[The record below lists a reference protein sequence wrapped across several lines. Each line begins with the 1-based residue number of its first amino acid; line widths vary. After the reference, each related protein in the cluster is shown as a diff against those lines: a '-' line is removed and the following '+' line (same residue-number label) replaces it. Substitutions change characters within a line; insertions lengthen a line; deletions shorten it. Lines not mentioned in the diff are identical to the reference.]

1 MYRNTTVGSLPLGLS
16 RRLLTQCCSLFV
28 CLMLCC
34 GMALWGGLALHAQST
49 AGGGIQGTITD
60 PTGAVVRDAEV
71 TATNTDTGVATTKKT
86 NNDGVYSMILQV
98 GPYNVEVVAK
108 GFSRHLQENVS
119 VDNASMLGLNIKLSV
134 GGASETITV
143 TDAPSPLDT
152 TDATL
157 GGTIEN
163 DLYSQLPLSM
173 NGGPRDPTADT
184 DRYWETPIAT
194 AIVDSGSDHEIP
206 VAMPT
211 SQE

>member
-71 TATNTDTGVATTKKT
+71 TATNTDTGVATTRKT
-86 NNDGVYSMILQV
+86 NNDGVYSMILQT

-108 GFSRHLQENVS
+108 GFERHLQENVS
-119 VDNASMLGLNIKLSV
+119 VDNATMLGLNLKLTV
-134 GGASETITV
+134 GGSHRNDHRHRRSAVSRYHRR
-143 TDAPSPLDT
+143 DA
-152 TDATL
+152 
-157 GGTIEN
+157 
-163 DLYSQLPLSM
+163 
-173 NGGPRDPTADT
+173 R
-184 DRYWETPIAT
+184 R
-194 AIVDSGSDHEIP
+194 HHRK
-206 VAMPT
+206 
-211 SQE
+211 